1 MIVEHNHTSKNKSTS
16 KSCMWLIV
24 LVIAVALLTLAV
36 YFVWDSY
43 SNGSEYR
50 SVVKQCGT
58 ESIIYGYSNPKNPT
72 LHYVRPTDPDY
83 SPPFPGAH
91 YFCTEQEAVDAGYVP
106 LYNQDGSYN
115 QD

>member
-1 MIVEHNHTSKNKSTS
+1 MRAKNKQIPRRHI
-16 KSCMWLIV
+16 WGFV
-24 LVIAVALLTLAV
+24 LVFLLLLVGFAMYLT
-36 YFVWDSY
+36 WDSY
-43 SNGSEYR
+43 LNGGEYR

-58 ESIIYGYSNPKNPT
+58 ERIIYGYSNPKDPT

-83 SPPFPGAH
+83 SPPFPSAH